1 MAVVLVIV
9 GIIVSI
15 VASVLP
21 SLIRSSKVKKAQAI
35 LEKVDYALQGYS
47 LANHRLPCADGGT
60 NGDEDSGVFVGNL
73 PYRTLGLS
81 SADDAWGKSIK
92 YGVYDTL
99 TTTTSGDFCTTLSS
113 ITSYNDVA
121 RIHTTHQTTG
131 QITNQSYII
140 VSGGP
145 RDLDDDGADGFFD
158 GFNEG
163 TDVQFD
169 DPNKI
174 EFHGTPTS
182 SRYDDLMRAFSIN
195 ELNQK
200 NCTGGSG
207 GGGGSGAEDTYANG
221 CSNGTDDDGDGYV
234 DCDDQDCYGV
244 GACGAG
250 GPDVEITT
258 TTIPSGPVNS
268 TYSATFQATG
278 GTTPYEWTLTDDGG
292 FTDFSLHTYTGQL
305 SGTLDQ
311 CPGTYTIGVE
321 VQDSTLPVDGGPKT
335 DSETFSLDVT
345 SNLAVSRTSG
355 YGTDITWD
363 IASQQEIFE
372 ATGAHLGDIN
382 WALDT
387 GGATG
392 FTVVSTGSD
401 TCVIKKNGTTIA
413 GTYTFTLTATDASC
427 PSNTADIVLTV
438 TVTTSGTGSPGDITG
453 EIDSLEFDTSNGY
466 EPSMIHVDGNVYAI
480 AYRGTNDDGFLKT
493 VEIAADGQITNT
505 VIDTL
510 EFDTSN
516 GYEPSIIHVDGNV
529 YAIAYRGNNEDG
541 FLKTVEIATDG
552 QITGT
557 VIDTLAFD
565 TSQGYEPSI
574 IHVDGNVYAIAYR
587 SNNQDGFLKTVEIAM
602 DGQITGTVIDSLA
615 FDTSNNGYEPSIIH
629 VDGNVYAIAY
639 RGPGSDGYLKTV
651 EIATD
656 GQITNTVIDTL
667 AFDTSAGYEPSIIHV
682 DGNVFAIAYRGAS
695 NNGLLKSVEI
705 ATDGQMTGTVIDTL
719 EFDTTYGYDPDII
732 NVGGDI
738 YAIAYGG
745 NKGYLK
751 SVEIAMDGQITN
763 TVIDSSQFDNSSGNE
778 PDIIHVNGN
787 VFAVAYRGS
796 GFDGFLKTLEIN

>member
-1 MAVVLVIV
+1 MRKLKHSRGFTLIEMVIVLVIV
-9 GIIVSI
+9 GIVISI

-21 SLIRSSKVKKAQAI
+21 SLIQSGKVKKAQAI

-47 LANHRLPCADGGT
+47 LANHRLPCADSGT
-60 NGDEDSGVFVGNL
+60 DGDEDSGVYVGNL

-81 SADDAWGKSIK
+81 SADDVWGKSIK

-99 TTTTSGDFCTTLSS
+99 TTTTSGDFCMTLSS

-131 QITNQSYII
+131 QITNQAYII
-140 VSGGP
+140 VSGGL
-145 RDLDDDGADGFFD
+145 RDLDDDGADAFFD

-169 DPNKI
+169 DSNKI

-182 SRYDDLMRAFSIN
+182 SQYDDLMRAFSIN

-207 GGGGSGAEDTYANG
+207 GGGSSGAEDTYANG
-221 CSNGTDDDGDGYV
+221 CTNGTDDDGDGYV

-258 TTIPSGPVNS
+258 TTIPSGPANS

-278 GTTPYEWTLTDDGG
+278 GTTPYEWTLTDNGG

-311 CPGTYTIGVE
+311 CPATYTIGVE

-355 YGTDITWD
+355 SGTDITWD
-363 IASQQEIFE
+363 IASQKETFE

-382 WALDT
+382 WTLDT

-392 FTVVSTGSD
+392 FTVVSTGTD

-438 TVTTSGTGSPGDITG
+438 TVTTSGTGAPGDITG
-453 EIDSLEFDTSNGY
+453 EIDSLEFDASNGY
-466 EPSMIHVDGNVYAI
+466 EPSIIHVDGNVYAI
-480 AYRGTNDDGFLKT
+480 AYRSTNDDGFLKT
-493 VEIAADGQITNT
+493 VEIATDGQITNM

-529 YAIAYRGNNEDG
+529 YAIAYRSTND
-541 FLKTVEIATDG
+541 
-552 QITGT
+552 
-557 VIDTLAFD
+557 
-565 TSQGYEPSI
+565 
-574 IHVDGNVYAIAYR
+574 
-587 SNNQDGFLKTVEIAM
+587 DGFLKTVEIAM
-602 DGQITGTVIDSLA
+602 DGQITGTVIDTLA

-639 RGPGSDGYLKTV
+639 RGPGSDGFLKTV

-667 AFDTSAGYEPSIIHV
+667 PFDTSDGYEPSIIHV

-705 ATDGQMTGTVIDTL
+705 ATDGQITGTVIDTL
-719 EFDTTYGYDPDII
+719 EFDATYGSNPDII

-745 NKGYLK
+745 NKGYLRT
-751 SVEIAMDGQITN
+751 VEIATDGQITN

-778 PDIIHVNGN
+778 PDIIHVDGN
-787 VFAVAYRGS
+787 VFAIVYRGG

>member
-9 GIIVSI
+9 GIVVSI

-21 SLIRSSKVKKAQAI
+21 SLVRSAKVKKAQAI

-47 LANHRLPCADGGT
+47 LANHRLPCADSGT
-60 NGDEDSGVFVGNL
+60 DGDEDSGVYVGNL

-81 SADDAWGKSIK
+81 SADDVWGKSIK

-99 TTTTSGDFCTTLSS
+99 TTTTSGDFCTTISS

-131 QITNQSYII
+131 QITNQAYII
-140 VSGGP
+140 VSGGL

-182 SRYDDLMRAFSIN
+182 SQYDDLMKVFSIN

-221 CSNGTDDDGDGYV
+221 CTNGTDDDGDGYV

-268 TYSATFQATG
+268 AYSATFQATG
-278 GTTPYEWTLTDDGG
+278 GTTPYEWTLTDNGG

-355 YGTDITWD
+355 SGTDITWD
-363 IASQQEIFE
+363 IASQQETFE

-382 WALDT
+382 WTLDT

-427 PSNTADIVLTV
+427 PTNTADIVLTV

-466 EPSMIHVDGNVYAI
+466 EASIIHVNGDVFAI
-480 AYRGTNDDGFLKT
+480 AYRGTNGDGFLKT
-493 VEIAADGQITNT
+493 VEIATDGQITNT

-529 YAIAYRGNNEDG
+529 YAIAYSGPGSDGYLKTIEIATDGQITNTVIDTLAFDTSDGYEPSIIHVDGNVFAIAYRGTDEDGFLKTAEIATDGQITNTVIDTLEFDTSNGYEPSIIHVDGNVYAIAYSGPGSDGYLKTIEIATDGQITNTVIDTLAFDTSDGYEPSIIHVDGNVFAIAYRGTNEDG

-557 VIDTLAFD
+557 VIDTL
-565 TSQGYEPSI
+565 
-574 IHVDGNVYAIAYR
+574 
-587 SNNQDGFLKTVEIAM
+587 
-602 DGQITGTVIDSLA
+602 
-615 FDTSNNGYEPSIIH
+615 
-629 VDGNVYAIAY
+629 
-639 RGPGSDGYLKTV
+639 
-651 EIATD
+651 
-656 GQITNTVIDTL
+656 
-667 AFDTSAGYEPSIIHV
+667 
-682 DGNVFAIAYRGAS
+682 
-695 NNGLLKSVEI
+695 
-705 ATDGQMTGTVIDTL
+705 
-719 EFDTTYGYDPDII
+719 EFDTAYGYDPDII

-738 YAIAYGG
+738 YAIAYAG
-745 NKGYLK
+745 NKGYLTT
-751 SVEIAMDGQITN
+751 VEVATDGQITG
-763 TVIDSSQFDNSSGNE
+763 TVIDSSEFDNNGNE
-778 PDIIHVNGN
+778 PSIIHVDGN
-787 VFAVAYRGS
+787 VFAVVYRGA

>member
-9 GIIVSI
+9 GIVVSI

-21 SLIRSSKVKKAQAI
+21 SLVRSAKVKKAQAI

-47 LANHRLPCADGGT
+47 LANHRLPCADSGT
-60 NGDEDSGVFVGNL
+60 DGDEDSGVYVGNL

-81 SADDAWGKSIK
+81 SADDVWGKSIK

-99 TTTTSGDFCTTLSS
+99 TTTTSGDFCTTISS

-131 QITNQSYII
+131 QITNQAYII
-140 VSGGP
+140 VSGGL

-182 SRYDDLMRAFSIN
+182 SQYDDLMKVFSIN

-221 CSNGTDDDGDGYV
+221 CTNGTDDDGDGYV

-268 TYSATFQATG
+268 AYSATFQATG
-278 GTTPYEWTLTDDGG
+278 GTTPYEWTLTDNGG

-355 YGTDITWD
+355 SGTEITWD
-363 IASQQEIFE
+363 IASQQETFE

-382 WALDT
+382 WTLDT

-427 PSNTADIVLTV
+427 PTNTADIVLTV

-466 EPSMIHVDGNVYAI
+466 EASIIHVNGDVFAI
-480 AYRGTNDDGFLKT
+480 AYRGTNGDGFLKT
-493 VEIAADGQITNT
+493 VEIATDGQITNT

-529 YAIAYRGNNEDG
+529 YAIAYSGPGSDGYLKTIEIATDGQITNTVIDTLAFDTSDGYEPSIIHVDGNVFAIAYRGTNEDG

-557 VIDTLAFD
+557 VID
-565 TSQGYEPSI
+565 S
-574 IHVDGNVYAIAYR
+574 
-587 SNNQDGFLKTVEIAM
+587 
-602 DGQITGTVIDSLA
+602 
-615 FDTSNNGYEPSIIH
+615 
-629 VDGNVYAIAY
+629 
-639 RGPGSDGYLKTV
+639 
-651 EIATD
+651 
-656 GQITNTVIDTL
+656 
-667 AFDTSAGYEPSIIHV
+667 
-682 DGNVFAIAYRGAS
+682 
-695 NNGLLKSVEI
+695 
-705 ATDGQMTGTVIDTL
+705 L
-719 EFDTTYGYDPDII
+719 EFDTAYGYDPDII

-738 YAIAYGG
+738 YAIAYAG
-745 NKGYLK
+745 NKGCLTT
-751 SVEIAMDGQITN
+751 VEVATDGQITG
-763 TVIDSSQFDNSSGNE
+763 TVIDSSEFDNNGNE
-778 PDIIHVNGN
+778 PSIIHVDGN
-787 VFAVAYRGS
+787 VFAVVYRGA

>member
-47 LANHRLPCADGGT
+47 LANHRLPCADSGT
-60 NGDEDSGVFVGNL
+60 DGNDDSGVFVGNL

-200 NCTGGSG
+200 NCTGGS
-207 GGGGSGAEDTYANG
+207 GGGSGAEDTYANG

-355 YGTDITWD
+355 SGTDITWD

-529 YAIAYRGNNEDG
+529 YAIAYRDNNEDG

-651 EIATD
+651 EIVTD

-778 PDIIHVNGN
+778 ADIIHVNGN